1 VGFFLSDVRLHLAL
15 AYCFNKKLQ
24 FIGFAASLKLYP
36 PVCEVAHPTGNVEAA
51 SQLAD
56 TITEAHTLHAALIKN
71 LNTSHPLAIGVR
83 TEQSLK
89 KFSLFPQPVLRLNV
103 LEFFHPNSPA
113 NMPSYIEMP
122 KLADTMTEGTLVKW
136 RKQPGDKVAM
146 GDVVAEVETD
156 KATMEMESFEDGII
170 HELLVQVGQKV
181 PIGSRIAMV
190 LSKGEK
196 PPAPGSVPSPASSV
210 KNAAP
215 TAPTSAAACATGHA
229 VSGSPEVTH
238 LALGTRLK
246 SSPLARK
253 LAKERG
259 ANLASL
265 QGTGPGGRIIAK
277 DVLQAKSGVQTVVAP
292 VVQSVAP
299 ASVPVLAAGAGDQ
312 VIPLSGMR
320 RIIAE
325 RLLLSKT
332 TIPHFYLH
340 IEVDA
345 APMMKMR
352 AELNAGVDP
361 EKGIKLTVNDF
372 VLKAVVAAAVKVP
385 TVNAA
390 FDGDSILQFG
400 SVGLSVAVAVDDGL
414 VTPVVRDAH
423 SKSLVALSL
432 AVKDLATRARSKK
445 LKPDEYQGGTITV
458 SNLGAYG
465 IEFFDA
471 IINPPQAIIVSVGA
485 IVKKAVVGANDTIV
499 AGQRLAIGL
508 SADHRVVDGAVGAQ
522 YLAELRR
529 LLESPALLLV

>member
-1 VGFFLSDVRLHLAL
+1 
-15 AYCFNKKLQ
+15 
-24 FIGFAASLKLYP
+24 
-36 PVCEVAHPTGNVEAA
+36 
-51 SQLAD
+51 
-56 TITEAHTLHAALIKN
+56 
-71 LNTSHPLAIGVR
+71 
-83 TEQSLK
+83 
-89 KFSLFPQPVLRLNV
+89 
-103 LEFFHPNSPA
+103 
-113 NMPSYIEMP
+113 MPSYIEMP

-170 HELLVQVGQKV
+170 HELLVQIGQKV
-181 PIGSRIAMV
+181 PIGSKIAMV

-196 PPAPGSVPSPASSV
+196 PPAPGSVPSSGSSV
-210 KNAAP
+210 KSAAP
-215 TAPTSAAACATGHA
+215 SAPASAAASATGHA
-229 VSGSPEVTH
+229 VAASPEVTQ
-238 LALGTRLK
+238 LASGARLK

-259 ANLASL
+259 ADLASL

-277 DVLQAKSGVQTVVAP
+277 DVLQAQSGVQIVVAP
-292 VVQSVAP
+292 VAQTAT
-299 ASVPVLAAGAGDQ
+299 SVPVAAAGAGDQ

-361 EKGIKLTVNDF
+361 ETGIKLTVNDF

-390 FDGDSILQFG
+390 FNGDSILQFG